1 MTSMS
6 TTLESQKTGSS
17 RDQRE
22 IDGFSAHALSWW
34 DTEGPFAPLH
44 RLNPTRIR
52 IIADLLS
59 EHFSRPLGG
68 NAPFFDLNLT
78 DVGCGGGLVAEP
90 FARLGFDVTGMDA
103 SEENIATA
111 KEHAAST
118 DLQIDYRVGAPED
131 AAFDDQIFD
140 AVIALEVVEHV
151 SDIETFVNSLTTK
164 VKPGGIL
171 VMSTINRTLKSMA
184 LAKIAAEYI
193 LRWVPAGT
201 HTWSKFVKPSE
212 LSHHLRRE
220 GFRVN
225 AMHGMDYDLSTGE
238 WSSSED
244 VSVNYVL
251 AATKA

>member
-1 MTSMS
+1 MTSMN
-6 TTLESQKTGSS
+6 TTIEAKKSPSS

-59 EHFSRPLGG
+59 EHFSRPLGE
-68 NAPFFDLNLT
+68 NTPFRDLSLT
-78 DVGCGGGLVAEP
+78 DIGCGGGLVAEP

-111 KEHAAST
+111 KDHAASSG
-118 DLQIDYRVGAPED
+118 LQINYCVGAPED
-131 AAFDDQIFD
+131 TEFGEHSFD
-140 AVIALEVVEHV
+140 VVVALEVVEHV

-171 VMSTINRTLKSMA
+171 VMSTLNRTLKSMA

-212 LSHHLRRE
+212 LSQHLRRE
-220 GFRVN
+220 GFRVH
-225 AMHGMDYDLSTGE
+225 AMHGMDYNLSTGE
-238 WSSSED
+238 WNSSED
-244 VSVNYVL
+244 VSVNYIL
-251 AATKA
+251 AATRA

>member
-1 MTSMS
+1 MKSMKS
-6 TTLESQKTGSS
+6 TLERQKTSSS
-17 RDQRE
+17 RDQHE

-52 IIADLLS
+52 IITHLLS
-59 EHFSRPLGG
+59 EHFSRSLGG
-68 NAPFFDLNLT
+68 KAPFRDLDLT

-90 FARLGFDVTGMDA
+90 FSRLGFDVTGLDA
-103 SEENIATA
+103 SKENIATA
-111 KEHAAST
+111 KEHAANSG
-118 DLQIDYRVGAPED
+118 LQINYHVGAPED
-131 AAFDDQIFD
+131 ATFDHQAFD

-151 SDIETFVNSLTTK
+151 SDIGTFVKSLTTK
-164 VKPGGIL
+164 VRPGGIL

-184 LAKIAAEYI
+184 LAKVAAEYI

-212 LSHHLRRE
+212 LNNHLRRE
-220 GFRVN
+220 GFSVN
-225 AMHGMDYDLSTGE
+225 AMHGMSYDLSTGE
-238 WSSSED
+238 WSNSED

-251 AATKA
+251 AATKT